1 MIKDYTK
8 PIKKIKHIYR
18 PPRKVNYKGHTIT
31 IKYRREKIE
40 VYKCK
45 HCDFK
50 HLNLEK
56 NGKYLKVHLTSV
68 HKLNFIKGQSQQTKV
83 QNTILVLNNFD
94 KIISKELF
102 WVCPFCKKKFL
113 HTLLYGE
120 FKGKEYFIEQRQIKQ
135 HLDSC
140 PKMTR
145 NCTKKGS

>member
-8 PIKKIKHIYR
+8 PIKKIKYIYR

-45 HCDFK
+45 QCDFK

-56 NGKYLKVHLTSV
+56 NGKYLKAHLTKI
-68 HKLNFIKGQSQQTKV
+68 HKFNFIKGHSQQTKI
-83 QNTILVLNNFD
+83 QNTILILNQFD
-94 KIISKELF
+94 KVISKELF
-102 WVCPFCKKKFL
+102 WICPFCYKKFL
-113 HTLLYGE
+113 HFPLHGN
-120 FKGKEYFIEQRQIKQ
+120 FKDKDYLKEHHQITQ
-135 HLDSC
+135 HLHRC
-140 PKMTR
+140 PEMTR